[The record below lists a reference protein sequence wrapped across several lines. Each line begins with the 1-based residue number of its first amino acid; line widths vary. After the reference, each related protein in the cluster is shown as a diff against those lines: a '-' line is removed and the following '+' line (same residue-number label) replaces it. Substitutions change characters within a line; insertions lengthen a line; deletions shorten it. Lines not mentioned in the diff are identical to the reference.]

1 MPDTE
6 GPDKKVPREREFMR
20 EKIVKRPLTKK
31 QIDAFLAAG
40 ILCLPSFIFGDKT
53 PAIRLNI
60 ARLDRDDIK
69 RLVEK
74 LQELKQ
80 VGIC

>member
-31 QIDAFLAAG
+31 QIAVRAGVLLLSAGAFGGGAALG
-40 ILCLPSFIFGDKT
+40 FAAVKAGAGNTALS
-53 PAIRLNI
+53 
-60 ARLDRDDIK
+60 
-69 RLVEK
+69 
-74 LQELKQ
+74 
-80 VGIC
+80 

>member
-31 QIDAFLAAG
+31 QIAARAAVLLLSAAAFGAV
-40 ILCLPSFIFGDKT
+40 
-53 PAIRLNI
+53 R
-60 ARLDRDDIK
+60 R
-69 RLVEK
+69 
-74 LQELKQ
+74 
-80 VGIC
+80 

>member
-31 QIDAFLAAG
+31 QIAVRAAVLLLSAAAFGAVAALSFAAVKPWAERRWG
-40 ILCLPSFIFGDKT
+40 KSMVWLRLCRYSH
-53 PAIRLNI
+53 
-60 ARLDRDDIK
+60 
-69 RLVEK
+69 
-74 LQELKQ
+74 
-80 VGIC
+80 